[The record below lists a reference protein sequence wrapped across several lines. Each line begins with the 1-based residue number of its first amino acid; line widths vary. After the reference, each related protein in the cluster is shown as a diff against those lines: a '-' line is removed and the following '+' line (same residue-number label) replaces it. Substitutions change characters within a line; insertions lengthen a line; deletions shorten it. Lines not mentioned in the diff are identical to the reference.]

1 MTTSAARS
9 ATSNTRMSPRIYLD
23 YHATTPTDPRVA
35 AVVLHHMTTAFG
47 NASSVDHAFGDEA
60 QEAVDSARRHVANLV
75 GSSRRSVVFTSGAT
89 ESLNLAIQGL
99 ARAQSPAAGPL
110 RVALPRTEHKAV
122 LDTCTTLARAGWVEL
137 TWLDVDQVG
146 HVRLKQ
152 VEAAC
157 RGGVSVLCLMAANN
171 EIGTLAPMAEIG
183 SIAAA
188 HGTTVVCDA
197 TQAAGKIPLERDA
210 WHLTYLAL
218 SAHKFYGPKGV
229 GALILPPD
237 TMIEPLLHGGGHERG
252 LRSGTLNVPGIAGLG
267 EAARLRLVEMEED
280 ERRIARLR
288 DRLQEHLLSGLPE
301 LVVNG
306 DVQNRLAGNL
316 HVSIPDV
323 PNTAVIA
330 RVREDLAISTGAA
343 CSSGAIAPSHV
354 LQAIGLTE
362 NLVDGALRFGLGKFT
377 TEEDVDTAAELVIRE
392 ATAARAV
399 LQRAG

>member
-1 MTTSAARS
+1 M
-9 ATSNTRMSPRIYLD
+9 
-23 YHATTPTDPRVA
+23 
-35 AVVLHHMTTAFG
+35 HHMTTAFG
-47 NASSVDHAFGDEA
+47 NASSADHAFGDEA
-60 QEAVDSARRHVANLV
+60 QEAVDSARREVARLV

-89 ESLNLAIQGL
+89 ESLNLALQGL
-99 ARAQSPAAGPL
+99 ARTRRPTAGPL
-110 RVALPRTEHKAV
+110 RIALPRTEHKAV
-122 LDTCTTLARAGWVEL
+122 LDTCDTLARAGLAEL
-137 TWLDVDQVG
+137 IWLKVDELG
-146 HVRLKQ
+146 HVRL
-152 VEAAC
+152 EELDAAC
-157 RGGVSVLCLMAANN
+157 RSGVDVICVMAANN
-171 EIGTLAPMAEIG
+171 EIGTVAPMLEIG
-183 SIAAA
+183 RIAAA

-197 TQAAGKIPLERDA
+197 TQAAGKIPMQRDA
-210 WHLTYLAL
+210 WNLTYVAL

-229 GALILPPD
+229 GALVLPPD

-252 LRSGTLNVPGIAGLG
+252 LRSGTLNVPGIAGIG
-267 EAARLRLVEMEED
+267 AAARLRIAEMDED
-280 ERRIARLR
+280 ERRIAQLR
-288 DRLQEHLLSGLPE
+288 DRLQGHLLSGLPE

-354 LQAIGLTE
+354 LQAIGLPE
-362 NLVDGALRFGLGKFT
+362 SLVDGGLRFGLGKFT
-377 TEEDVDTAAELVIRE
+377 TEQDVDAAAELVIGA